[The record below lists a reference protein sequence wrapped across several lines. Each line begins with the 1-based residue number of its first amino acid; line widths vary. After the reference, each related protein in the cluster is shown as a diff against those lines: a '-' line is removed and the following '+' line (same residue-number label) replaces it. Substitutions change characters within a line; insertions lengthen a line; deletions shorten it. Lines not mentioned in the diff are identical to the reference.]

1 MFTGLVRELGRV
13 VAVEHLADASA
24 RLTLSTA
31 LAPELGDSI
40 AVNGVCLTVEAS
52 LPDGIRVLAMKE
64 TLARSTTGDL
74 QPDSAVNLEPALTLQ
89 TPLGGHIV
97 QGHVDAVGVVTSRT
111 TSQHWEV
118 VTVQVPPQV
127 ARYLVPKGSIAVD
140 GVSLTVAEVRDSL
153 DGSSEFDVYL
163 IPVTLAETTMGIR
176 GVGDRVNL
184 EVDILAKY
192 VERLAA
198 AGGGS

>member
-31 LAPELGDSI
+31 LTPELGDSI